1 MEDDMDSDTARKIDD
16 LLRQIDDIQKR
27 VARLEADPMRAQQ
40 AAADKAGAWIRDKP
54 VTSIGAPT
62 GQFCLCG
69 REVCRAPACPT
80 FQPDPLGR

>member
-27 VARLEADPMRAQQ
+27 VARLEQKEVLYGGPVKHSMGHSNQ
-40 AAADKAGAWIRDKP
+40 AN
-54 VTSIGAPT
+54 

>member
-1 MEDDMDSDTARKIDD
+1 MDSDTARKIDD

-27 VARLEADPMRAQQ
+27 VARLEKVVGPGVWDEAMGAV
-40 AAADKAGAWIRDKP
+40 AAAAKQHP
-54 VTSIGAPT
+54 

-69 REVCRAPACPT
+69 REACRAPACPT